1 MDAEKLAR
9 ELDRDGKGAA
19 LRQLGSSPAGKKLEG
34 MIDGAALE
42 KAFQSG
48 DAASLKKM
56 LGELL
61 ATPEGKALAGDVGRI
76 MGK

>member
-1 MDAEKLAR
+1 MDMEKLAR

-19 LRQLGSSPAGKKLEG
+19 LRRLGSSAEGKKLEG

-42 KAFQSG
+42 KAFQRG
-48 DAASLKKM
+48 DAAALKKM

-61 ATPEGKALAGDVGRI
+61 ATPEGKSLAEDVGRI
-76 MGK
+76 MEK

>member
-9 ELDRDGKGAA
+9 ELAGGEKGEA
-19 LRQLGSSPAGKKLEG
+19 LRRLGSSPEGKKLEG
-34 MIDGAALE
+34 MIDGEALR
-42 KAFQSG
+42 KALQSG
-48 DAASLKKM
+48 NTATLQKM

-61 ATPEGKALAGDVGRI
+61 STPEGRRLAGDVNKI

>member
-9 ELDRDGKGAA
+9 ELERDRRGEA
-19 LRQLGSSPAGKKLEG
+19 LRRLGSSPAGKKLEG
-34 MIDGAALE
+34 MIDGAALQ

-48 DAASLKKM
+48 DAAALKKI

-61 ATPEGKALAGDVGRI
+61 ATPEGRALAENVGRI
-76 MGK
+76 IDR